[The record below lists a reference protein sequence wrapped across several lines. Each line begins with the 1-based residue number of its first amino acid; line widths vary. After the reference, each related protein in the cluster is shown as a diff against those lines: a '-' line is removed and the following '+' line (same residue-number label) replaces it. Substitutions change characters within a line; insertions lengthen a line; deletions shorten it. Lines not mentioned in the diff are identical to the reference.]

1 MSITAY
7 GILRHSGVAIG
18 KQDYLNQ
25 AGLFCPAADRNS
37 SRACPTNN
45 GEAHRSRMIHHR
57 PRMKEVEDED
67 EFEDEDD

>member
-1 MSITAY
+1 LSITAY

-37 SRACPTNN
+37 SRACPTNT
-45 GEAHRSRMIHHR
+45 GEAHLRMIHHR
-57 PRMKEVEDED
+57 PRIKDVEDED
-67 EFEDEDD
+67 D